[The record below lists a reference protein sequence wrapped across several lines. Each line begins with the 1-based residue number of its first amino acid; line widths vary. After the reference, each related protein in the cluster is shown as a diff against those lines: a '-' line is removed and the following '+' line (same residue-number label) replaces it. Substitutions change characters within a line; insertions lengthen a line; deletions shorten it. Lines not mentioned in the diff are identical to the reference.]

1 MYITEYDALNNNQA
15 VTHVKRCMQTT
26 EGFIP
31 VSDKEDIIFANTAVK
46 DDSDRSK
53 LLRLFLRKD
62 VFEDDKYP
70 ELSKAMRYFKQTEGG
85 RSEVCKT
92 VDDYAKNYAINYGQ
106 QCRAEER
113 LDSIRNMIE
122 LGLTK
127 EQIF

>member
-1 MYITEYDALNNNQA
+1 
-15 VTHVKRCMQTT
+15 MQTT

-46 DDSDRSK
+46 DDSDKSK
-53 LLRLFLRKD
+53 LLQLFLRKD
-62 VFEDDKYP
+62 VFEDEKYP

-92 VDDYAKNYAINYGQ
+92 VDDYAKNYGQ

-127 EQIF
+127 EQILLKYSEEEYEKAEQSMLTNA